1 MSICLYGGTFDPP
14 HLGHLAIAEYIR
26 DNLNIETV
34 IFIPAYIAPHKTKYS
49 VSSVEDRLKMLQLAV
64 SDHSELQISEVEI
77 QRKGVSYSIDTIR
90 QIKEEMDI
98 IRKDLYFLIGADSLL
113 EFHTWRD
120 PVKILEESSVLVVRR
135 PGFDIRAVSEEF
147 RNKIQMVSAPLIDIS
162 ATMIRR
168 KIRDGKSIRS
178 LVPALVED
186 YILRKGLYR
195 S

>member
-1 MSICLYGGTFDPP
+1 MRICLYGGTFDPP

-26 DNLNIETV
+26 DKLNIETV
-34 IFIPAYIAPHKTKYS
+34 LFIPAYIAPHKIKYS

-64 SDHSELQISEVEI
+64 SDHSGLQISKVEI

-90 QIKEEMDI
+90 QIKEGMDI
-98 IRKDLYFLIGADSLL
+98 KSKDLYILIGADSFL

-120 PVKILEESSVLVVRR
+120 PDKILEESSVLVAGR
-135 PGFDIRAVSEEF
+135 PGFDIREVSEEF
-147 RNKIQMVSAPLIDIS
+147 RNKIQVVSAPLIDIS
-162 ATMIRR
+162 ATMIRQR
-168 KIRDGKSIRS
+168 IREGKSIRS

>member
-1 MSICLYGGTFDPP
+1 MRICLYGGTFDPP

-26 DNLNIETV
+26 DKLNIETV
-34 IFIPAYIAPHKTKYS
+34 LFIPAYIAPHKIKYS

-64 SDHSELQISEVEI
+64 SDHSGLQISKVEI

-90 QIKEEMDI
+90 QIKEGMDI
-98 IRKDLYFLIGADSLL
+98 KSKDLYILIGADSFL
-113 EFHTWRD
+113 EFHTWRGPD
-120 PVKILEESSVLVVRR
+120 KILEESSVLVAGR
-135 PGFDIRAVSEEF
+135 PGFDIREVSEEF

-162 ATMIRR
+162 ATMIRQR
-168 KIRDGKSIRS
+168 IREGKSIRS

>member
-1 MSICLYGGTFDPP
+1 MRICLYGGTFDPP

-26 DNLNIETV
+26 DKLNIETV
-34 IFIPAYIAPHKTKYS
+34 LFIPAYIAPHKIKYS

-64 SDHSELQISEVEI
+64 SDHSGLQISKVEI

-90 QIKEEMDI
+90 QIKEGMDI
-98 IRKDLYFLIGADSLL
+98 KSKDLYILIGADSFL

-120 PVKILEESSVLVVRR
+120 PDKILEESSVLVAGR
-135 PGFDIRAVSEEF
+135 PGFDIREVSEEF

-178 LVPALVED
+178 LVHARVED

>member
-34 IFIPAYIAPHKTKYS
+34 IFIPAYIAPHKIKYS
-49 VSSVEDRLKMLQLAV
+49 VSSVEDRLKMLQLTI
-64 SDHSELQISEVEI
+64 SDHSGLQISKVEI

-98 IRKDLYFLIGADSLL
+98 RSKDLYLLIGADSLL

-120 PVKILEESSVLVVRR
+120 PDKILEESSVLVAGR
-135 PGFDIRAVSEEF
+135 PGFDIREISEEF

-168 KIRDGKSIRS
+168 RIREGKSIRS

>member
-1 MSICLYGGTFDPP
+1 MSTCLYGGTFDPP

-26 DNLNIETV
+26 DNLAIETV
-34 IFIPAYIAPHKTKYS
+34 LFIPAYIAPQKIKRS
-49 VSSVEDRLKMLQLAV
+49 VSSVEDRLKMLQLAI
-64 SDHSELQISEVEI
+64 SDHSGLQISEVEI

-98 IRKDLYFLIGADSLL
+98 RSKNLYFLIGADSLL

-120 PVKILEESSVLVVRR
+120 PGKILEESNVLVAGR
-135 PGFDIRAVSEEF
+135 PGFDIREVSEEF
-147 RNKIQMVSAPLIDIS
+147 RNRIQMVSAPLIDIS

-168 KIRDGKSIRS
+168 RIREGKSIRS
-178 LVPALVED
+178 LVPAPVED

>member
-34 IFIPAYIAPHKTKYS
+34 IFIPAYIAPHKIKYS
-49 VSSVEDRLKMLQLAV
+49 VSSVEDRLKMLQLTI
-64 SDHSELQISEVEI
+64 SDHSGLQISKVEI

-98 IRKDLYFLIGADSLL
+98 RSKDMYFLIGADSLL

-120 PVKILEESSVLVVRR
+120 PDKILVESSVLVAGR
-135 PGFDIRAVSEEF
+135 PGFDIREISEEF

-168 KIRDGKSIRS
+168 RIREGKSIRS

>member
-26 DNLNIETV
+26 DDLNIETV
-34 IFIPAYIAPHKTKYS
+34 LFIPAYIAPHKIKYS
-49 VSSVEDRLKMLQLAV
+49 VSSVEDRLKMLQLAI
-64 SDHSELQISEVEI
+64 SDHSGLQISKVEI

-98 IRKDLYFLIGADSLL
+98 RSKDLYFLIGSDSLL
-113 EFHTWRD
+113 EFYTWRD
-120 PVKILEESSVLVVRR
+120 PDKILEESRVLVAGR
-135 PGFDIRAVSEEF
+135 PGFDIRKVSEEF
-147 RNKIQMVSAPLIDIS
+147 RNKIQMVSTPLIDIS
-162 ATMIRR
+162 ATMIRQR
-168 KIRDGKSIRS
+168 MRDGKSIRS
-178 LVPALVED
+178 LVPELVED

>member
-1 MSICLYGGTFDPP
+1 MSVCLYGGTFDPP

-26 DNLNIETV
+26 DKLNIETV
-34 IFIPAYIAPHKTKYS
+34 LFIPAYIAPHKIKYS

-64 SDHSELQISEVEI
+64 SDHSGLQISNVEI

-90 QIKEEMDI
+90 QIKEGMDI
-98 IRKDLYFLIGADSLL
+98 RSKDLYFLIGADSLL

-120 PVKILEESSVLVVRR
+120 PDKILEESSVLVAGR
-135 PGFDIRAVSEEF
+135 PGFDIREVSEEF

-162 ATMIRR
+162 ATMIRQR
-168 KIRDGKSIRS
+168 IIDGKSIRS

>member
-1 MSICLYGGTFDPP
+1 MSTCLYGGTFDPP

-26 DNLNIETV
+26 DNLAIETV
-34 IFIPAYIAPHKTKYS
+34 LFIPAYIAPQKIKRS
-49 VSSVEDRLKMLQLAV
+49 VSSVEDRLKMLQLAI
-64 SDHSELQISEVEI
+64 SDHSGLQISEVEI

-98 IRKDLYFLIGADSLL
+98 RSKDLYFLIGADSLL

-120 PVKILEESSVLVVRR
+120 PGKILEESNVLVAGR
-135 PGFDIRAVSEEF
+135 PGFDIREVSEEF
-147 RNKIQMVSAPLIDIS
+147 RNRIQMVSAPLIDIS

-168 KIRDGKSIRS
+168 RIREGKSIRS
-178 LVPALVED
+178 LVPAPVED

>member
-1 MSICLYGGTFDPP
+1 MSVCLYGGTFDPP

-34 IFIPAYIAPHKTKYS
+34 IFIPAYIAPHKMKYS
-49 VSSVEDRLKMLQLAV
+49 VSSVEDRLKMLQLAI
-64 SDHSELQISEVEI
+64 SDHSGLQISEVEI

-90 QIKEEMDI
+90 QLKEEMDI
-98 IRKDLYFLIGADSLL
+98 RSKDLYLLIGADSLL

-120 PVKILEESSVLVVRR
+120 PDKILEESSVLVAGR
-135 PGFDIRAVSEEF
+135 PGFDVREVSEEF

-168 KIRDGKSIRS
+168 RIRDGKSIRS

>member
-34 IFIPAYIAPHKTKYS
+34 IFIPVYIAPHKTKYS
-49 VSSVEDRLKMLQLAV
+49 ISSVEDRLKMLQLAV
-64 SDHSELQISEVEI
+64 SDHAGLQISKVEI

-98 IRKDLYFLIGADSLL
+98 RSEDLYFLIGADSLL

-120 PVKILEESSVLVVRR
+120 PDKILEESSVLVAGR
-135 PGFDIRAVSEEF
+135 PGFDIREVSEEF

-168 KIRDGKSIRS
+168 RIRDGKSIRS

>member
-1 MSICLYGGTFDPP
+1 MSTCLYGGTFDPP

-26 DNLNIETV
+26 DNLAIETV
-34 IFIPAYIAPHKTKYS
+34 LFIPVYIAPQKIKRS
-49 VSSVEDRLKMLQLAV
+49 VSSVEDRLKMLQLAI
-64 SDHSELQISEVEI
+64 SDHSGLQISEVEI

-98 IRKDLYFLIGADSLL
+98 RSKNLYLLIGADSLL

-120 PVKILEESSVLVVRR
+120 PGKILEESNVLVAGR
-135 PGFDIRAVSEEF
+135 PGFDIREVSEEF
-147 RNKIQMVSAPLIDIS
+147 RNRIQIVSAPLIDIS

-168 KIRDGKSIRS
+168 RIREGKSIRS
-178 LVPALVED
+178 LVPAPVED

>member
-1 MSICLYGGTFDPP
+1 MSTCLYGGTFDPP

-26 DNLNIETV
+26 DNLAIETV
-34 IFIPAYIAPHKTKYS
+34 LFIPAYIAPQKIKRS
-49 VSSVEDRLKMLQLAV
+49 VSSVEDRLKMLQLAI
-64 SDHSELQISEVEI
+64 SDHSGLQISEVEI

-98 IRKDLYFLIGADSLL
+98 RSKDLYFLIGADSLQ

-120 PVKILEESSVLVVRR
+120 PGKILEESNVLVAGR
-135 PGFDIRAVSEEF
+135 PGFDIREVPEEF

-168 KIRDGKSIRS
+168 RIREGKSIRS
-178 LVPALVED
+178 LVPAPVED

>member
-64 SDHSELQISEVEI
+64 SDHSRLQISKVEI

-98 IRKDLYFLIGADSLL
+98 RRKDLYFLIGADSLL